1 MTKQVFGLYC
11 IQQNKNTPNILK
23 MLVLVHIIAKC
34 SVFEEENMMK
44 EIRIGLVGSGW
55 MGKAHSSALADAQM
69 LFGPEYGVAKFVV
82 VADSNEAAAKAA
94 QEKIGFERVTTDWH
108 DVVTAPDVDLVDI
121 ATPNA
126 FHYEVARAALE
137 NGKNV

>member
-1 MTKQVFGLYC
+1 
-11 IQQNKNTPNILK
+11 

-94 QEKIGFERVTTDWH
+94 QEKIGGR
-108 DVVTAPDVDLVDI
+108 
-121 ATPNA
+121 
-126 FHYEVARAALE
+126 
-137 NGKNV
+137 

>member
-1 MTKQVFGLYC
+1 
-11 IQQNKNTPNILK
+11 
-23 MLVLVHIIAKC
+23 
-34 SVFEEENMMK
+34 MMK

-82 VADSNEAAAKAA
+82 VADSNEAAAK
-94 QEKIGFERVTTDWH
+94 RVTTDWH

-137 NGKNV
+137 NGKNVYCEKPLSISAEESKELA